1 MELARKTDETDHPWG
16 LFKKKKRERENRK
29 GDKRNGNKGSEK
41 EDRTTRDSKLSERT
55 VVRDRKILSRCP
67 V

>member
-16 LFKKKKRERENRK
+16 LFKKKKERENRK
-29 GDKRNGNKGSEK
+29 GDKRNGNKGREK
-41 EDRTTRDSKLSERT
+41 EDRTTRDSKLNERT
-55 VVRDRKILSRCP
+55 VVRDRDILSRCP

>member
-1 MELARKTDETDHPWG
+1 MRPTIHGACLR
-16 LFKKKKRERENRK
+16 KKKRERENRK

-55 VVRDRKILSRCP
+55 VVRDREILSRCP